1 MIKLEPAGWLEFLRE
16 IKEKNLSRNAVFR
29 RFNKMVPKEDY
40 AKGEKEKL
48 VNYAIKY
55 GSTKPLSK

>member
-16 IKEKNLSRNAVFR
+16 IKGKNLPRATVFR

-40 AKGEKEKL
+40 SKQEKVDL

-55 GSTKPLSK
+55 GSTKPSVK